1 MLSIFELRKGQES
14 EDPKNA
20 SGEGIAATNVRNAT
34 SSYISPGKTYA
45 NCFQSALNSKSSSI
59 IDEFLKL
66 ALYFMEPKILTIEQ
80 EIEKFFLIISV
91 KCEFLIKFN
100 VRSLVDRSRQID
112 LINTVYYNNIDI
124 CFVQES
130 YLSKNTRISFK
141 D

>member
-1 MLSIFELRKGQES
+1 
-14 EDPKNA
+14 
-20 SGEGIAATNVRNAT
+20 
-34 SSYISPGKTYA
+34 
-45 NCFQSALNSKSSSI
+45 
-59 IDEFLKL
+59 
-66 ALYFMEPKILTIEQ
+66 MEPKILTIEQ

-100 VRSLVDRSRQID
+100 VRSLVDRSSQID